1 MYFYRHQFLAPTMDR
16 LSAGGFFESLMSNNE
31 YDLLIIGAGVSGS
44 ALLYLATKYS
54 SIKNIGLI
62 EKYAAPARVNSLS
75 SNNSQTLHCGDIETN
90 YSLDK
95 ALKVKRA
102 ASMLR
107 NYAVSQADAHHIIF
121 KYPKMV
127 LGVGAAECAL
137 LKKRY
142 AVFGPHY
149 PNLKLLDKK
158 AIARIE
164 PNVSMKGDKFREEEI
179 IALGSTDE
187 YTAVNYEALSRS
199 FVRQSQIEANQYT
212 DKIVDVHYNE
222 FVMHIKI
229 NQHGFIVE
237 TQGVCYRAKT
247 LVVSAGG
254 HSLKLAHDLGY
265 GHHYS
270 VLPIAGSYYFT
281 PHVLNGKVYTVQNDA
296 LPFAAIHGDPD
307 VLVPGASRFGPTA
320 LVLPVL
326 ERYNFKTLPDFLQV
340 FRFDRRVAKVLWDLL
355 RVKDIRH
362 YMFKNML
369 FEIPLLRKWLFLKE
383 VQKIIPSLKLGD
395 LTFAHKVGGIRPQ
408 LIDKDKCKLLMGEAK
423 IDTGIG
429 AIFNMT
435 PSPGGTSC
443 LENAEIDLRTITRH
457 LAATI
462 DEDAL
467 QNDLLMDDRVHSVDD
482 FSGLLISGDAAGE
495 M

>member
-1 MYFYRHQFLAPTMDR
+1 MPNQ
-16 LSAGGFFESLMSNNE
+16 

-44 ALLYLATKYS
+44 ALLYLSTKYTD
-54 SIKNIGLI
+54 IKHIGVI

-90 YSLDK
+90 YTLDK

-102 ASMLR
+102 ANMLR
-107 NYAVSQADAHHIIF
+107 NYAVAQPDAHHIIF

-127 LGVGAAECAL
+127 LGVGAAECTL
-137 LKKRY
+137 LKQRFE
-142 AVFGPHY
+142 VFSPHY
-149 PNLKLLDKK
+149 PNLKLLNKK
-158 AIARIE
+158 AIAHIE
-164 PNVSMKGDKFREEEI
+164 PNVAMKHDKFRHDEI

-187 YTAVNYEALSRS
+187 YTAVNFEALSRS
-199 FVRQSQIEANQYT
+199 FVRQAEIEANNHPEKT
-212 DKIVDVHYNE
+212 IDLHYNE
-222 FVMHIKI
+222 YVDHIRLE
-229 NQHGFIVE
+229 NGGFTVE
-237 TQGVCYRAKT
+237 TNGVCYRARS
-247 LVVSAGG
+247 LVVCAGG
-254 HSLKLAHDLGY
+254 HSLKLAHDMGY

-307 VLVPGASRFGPTA
+307 VLVPGATRFGPTA
-320 LVLPVL
+320 LVLPIL
-326 ERYNFKTLPDFLQV
+326 ERYNLKTLPDFLQV
-340 FRFDRRVAKVLWDLL
+340 FRFDARVAKVLWDLL
-355 RVKDIRH
+355 RVKDIRN

-369 FEIPLLRKWLFLKE
+369 FEIPVIRKLLFLKD
-383 VQKIIPSLKLGD
+383 VRKIVPSLKLGD
-395 LTFAHKVGGIRPQ
+395 LKFANKVGGIRPQ
-408 LIDKDKCKLLMGEAK
+408 LIDKDHCKLLMGEAK

-443 LENAEIDLRTITRH
+443 IENAEIDLRTIVEH
-457 LAATI
+457 LGTTI

-467 QNDLLMDDRVHSVDD
+467 QKDLLMDDHQHSADD
-482 FSGLLISGDAAGE
+482 FSGVVISGDDAA
-495 M
+495 

>member
-1 MYFYRHQFLAPTMDR
+1 
-16 LSAGGFFESLMSNNE
+16 MSSSNQ

-44 ALLYLATKYS
+44 ALLYLCTKYTD
-54 SIKNIGLI
+54 IKHIAVI

-90 YSLDK
+90 YTLDK
-95 ALKVKRA
+95 ALKVQRA

-107 NYAVSQADAHHIIF
+107 NYATAQPDAHHIIF

-127 LGVGAAECAL
+127 LGVGADECEL

-142 AVFGPHY
+142 KIFSSHY

-164 PNVSMKGDKFREEEI
+164 PNVSMHGDKFREDEI

-187 YTAVNYEALSRS
+187 YTAVNFEALSRS
-199 FVRQSQIEANQYT
+199 FVRQAQIEA
-212 DKIVDVHYNE
+212 DKHSEKTVDIHYNE
-222 FVMHIKI
+222 YVDHITI
-229 NQHGFIVE
+229 EHGSFFVE
-237 TQGVCYRAKT
+237 TKSVCYRARSM
-247 LVVSAGG
+247 VACAGG

-307 VLVPGASRFGPTA
+307 VLVPGETRFGPTA
-320 LVLPVL
+320 LVLPIL
-326 ERYNFKTLPDFLQV
+326 ERYNFKTLPDFFQV

-369 FEIPLLRKWLFLKE
+369 FEIPLIRKWLFLKD
-383 VQKIIPSLKLGD
+383 VRKIIPSLKLRD
-395 LTFAHKVGGIRPQ
+395 LKFAKKVGGIRPQ
-408 LIDKDKCKLLMGEAK
+408 LIDKDHCKLLMGEAK
-423 IDTGIG
+423 IDTGTG
-429 AIFNMT
+429 SIFNMT

-443 LENAEIDLRTITRH
+443 LENAEIDMRTIAKH
-457 LAATI
+457 LGATI
-462 DEDAL
+462 DEEAL
-467 QNDLLMDDRVHSVDD
+467 KKDLLVDDYRHSTDD
-482 FSGLLISGDAAGE
+482 FSGVVISGDDAV
-495 M
+495 

>member
-1 MYFYRHQFLAPTMDR
+1 
-16 LSAGGFFESLMSNNE
+16 MSNNQ

-44 ALLYLATKYS
+44 ALLYLCTKYTDIK
-54 SIKNIGLI
+54 SIAVI

-90 YSLDK
+90 YPLEK
-95 ALKVKRA
+95 ALKVQRA

-107 NYAVSQADAHHIIF
+107 NYAVAQPDAHHIIF

-127 LGVGAAECAL
+127 LGVGEVECTL

-142 AVFGPHY
+142 EVFSRHY

-164 PNVSMKGDKFREEEI
+164 PNVSMHGERFRDDEI

-187 YTAVNYEALSRS
+187 YTAVNFEALSRS
-199 FVRQSQIEANQYT
+199 FVRQSQLEADSQAE
-212 DKIVDVHYNE
+212 KSVDVRYNE
-222 FVMHIKI
+222 YVKNIEI
-229 NQHGFIVE
+229 EDDGFIIE
-237 TQGVCYRAKT
+237 TQDVCYRT
-247 LVVSAGG
+247 RSLVACAGG
-254 HSLKLAHDLGY
+254 HSLKLAHELGY
-265 GHHYS
+265 GLNYS

-307 VLVPGASRFGPTA
+307 VLVPGETRFGPTA
-320 LVLPVL
+320 LVLPIL

-340 FRFDRRVAKVLWDLL
+340 FRFDRRVAKVMWDLL
-355 RVKDIRH
+355 RVKDIRN

-369 FEIPLLRKWLFLKE
+369 FEIPLIRKWLFLKD
-383 VQKIIPSLKLGD
+383 VRKIIPSLKLRD
-395 LTFAHKVGGIRPQ
+395 LKFAHKVGGIRPQ
-408 LIDKDKCKLLMGEAK
+408 LIDKDQCKLLMGEAK
-423 IDTGIG
+423 IDTGTG
-429 AIFNMT
+429 SIFNMT

-443 LENAEIDLRTITRH
+443 LENAEIDMRTIVKH
-457 LAATI
+457 LGASI
-462 DEDAL
+462 DENSL
-467 QNDLLMDDRVHSVDD
+467 KHDLLDDEKEADGRE
-482 FSGLLISGDAAGE
+482 FSGVTIRS
-495 M
+495 